1 MDRTRCS
8 WCLGNDLLLA
18 YHDQEWGVPVHDD
31 RKHFEYL
38 TLEVMQCGLNWLM
51 MLKKRDTIRDC
62 FDGFDYEKIA
72 CYSGDDIQRIMNTEG
87 MIHSERKI
95 RAVIHNAMKFKG
107 IIREYGTFDRYI
119 WSFTGGKTY
128 LYKKHLDG
136 QPETRNELS
145 DAVSKDL
152 KRRGFQF
159 LGSIT
164 VFSYLQSAGII
175 NDHAESC
182 WRFKELS
189 TSNCVIK

>member
-95 RAVIHNAMKFKG
+95 RAVICNAMKFKE
-107 IIREYGTFDRYI
+107 IIQEYGTFDQYI
-119 WSFTGGKTY
+119 WSFTNRKTY
-128 LYKKHLDG
+128 MYKKHLDG

-159 LGSIT
+159 LGSVT

-189 TSNCVIK
+189 TSNYVIK

>member
-8 WCLGNDLLLA
+8 WCLGNELLLA

-51 MLKKRDTIRDC
+51 MLKKRNTIRTC
-62 FDGFDYEKIA
+62 FDGFNYEKIA
-72 CYSGDDIQRIMNTEG
+72 CYSGNDIQRIMNTEG

-164 VFSYLQSAGII
+164 AFSYLQSAGII

>member
-95 RAVIHNAMKFKG
+95 RAVIHNAMKFKE
-107 IIREYGTFDRYI
+107 IIQEYGTFDRYI

-136 QPETRNELS
+136 QLETRNELS

-164 VFSYLQSAGII
+164 AFSYLQSAGII
-175 NDHAESC
+175 NDHAERC
-182 WRFKELS
+182 WRFRELS

>member
-31 RKHFEYL
+31 RRHFEYL

-51 MLKKRDTIRDC
+51 MLKKRNTIRTC
-62 FDGFDYEKIA
+62 FDGFNYEKIA
-72 CYSGDDIQRIMNTEG
+72 CYSGNDIQRIMNTEG

-128 LYKKHLDG
+128 LYKKHLDE